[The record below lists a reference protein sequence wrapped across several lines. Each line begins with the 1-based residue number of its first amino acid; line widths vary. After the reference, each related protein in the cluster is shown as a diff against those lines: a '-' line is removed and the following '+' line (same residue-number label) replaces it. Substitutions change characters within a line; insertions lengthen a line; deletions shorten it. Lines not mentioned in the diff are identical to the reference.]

1 MKKIEELR
9 LNQLVINQTTKMI
22 NRHQERLK
30 MFLESRKT
38 LQNEVLQEIEAEIK
52 RGAHWY
58 ECFNE
63 DEFQPYDDEGH
74 DIGEPY
80 FVVEAD
86 LKLESDIV
94 IKLTWF
100 TDGENTWGED
110 VLRVYISEEDEDVPI
125 DYYEVLKV
133 LQKCKLL

>member
-1 MKKIEELR
+1 MKKIEELI

-30 MFLESRKT
+30 MFLETRKT
-38 LQNEVLQEIEAEIK
+38 LQNEVLEQIEEELK

-58 ECFNE
+58 EYYTE
-63 DEFQPYDDEGH
+63 EEYQPYDDEGH
-74 DIGEPY
+74 DIGDSH
-80 FVVEAD
+80 FVVEAQ
-86 LKLESDIV
+86 LNLESDIV
-94 IKLTWF
+94 IDLKWF
-100 TDGENTWGED
+100 MDGENTWGEE
-110 VLRVYISEEDEDVPI
+110 VLRVYVGEEDEDLVL

>member
-38 LQNEVLQEIEAEIK
+38 LQNEVLEQIEAELK

-58 ECFNE
+58 EAYSE
-63 DEFQPYDDEGH
+63 EEYQPYDDEGH
-74 DIGEPY
+74 DIGDSY

-94 IKLTWF
+94 IELTWN

-110 VLRVYISEEDEDVPI
+110 VLRVYIGEEDEDVPV
-125 DYYEVLKV
+125 DFDEVLKV
-133 LQKCKLL
+133 LQKCNIV